1 MEGPTGGSFWGAFYR
16 RPFLEGHFW
25 KGSYLYIPVQI
36 RAPLCGGLFMG
47 STYRRLICGGPM
59 KRAPLWEHYEEGPFE
74 IKRKGPFW
82 IIFFQKPPFGYGRDS
97 ICRVSSLGWPLCRGP
112 CLDGFL
118 QRAP

>member
-1 MEGPTGGSFWGAFYR
+1 MEGPTGGSFWEAFYR

-47 STYRRLICGGPM
+47 STYRRLICGGSV

-97 ICRVSSLGWPLCRGP
+97 ICRFCM
-112 CLDGFL
+112 
-118 QRAP
+118 